1 MNIAI
6 IGSGIAGLTCA
17 WRLAGHHQVTLFEAG
32 ATPGGHTATVDVAT
46 PQGTW
51 AIDTGF
57 IVYNDRTYPRFM
69 GLLSELGIAGQKTQ
83 MSFSVHNPASGL
95 EYNGHSLTSLFA
107 QRRNLLKP
115 AFWGLLSEIVRF
127 NRLAKLALT
136 EALDLG
142 ATLESFLARHRFS
155 PFFARHYILP
165 MGAAIWSSS
174 LQEMRR
180 FPLPLFLRFF
190 ENHGLL
196 DIRDRPQWY
205 VVPGGSREYVRAL
218 LARLGDRL
226 DLRLN
231 APVQQVDRHPAGVTL
246 RLASG
251 EAHFDQVIFACHSA
265 QALAM
270 LAAPTDSER
279 EVLGDIGW
287 QRNEVVLHSDPRWL
301 PERQRAW
308 ASWNYRLSDGDRAR
322 ACVTYNMNILQGL
335 PAGAPLFCVTLNPD
349 APVDDRY
356 VWQRFVY
363 EHPLFNP
370 QSWSA
375 QLRREEIN
383 GQQRSWYCGAYWYNG
398 FHEDGVRS
406 ALDVVQA
413 SPRRRATEMNSCLYQ
428 GVLRHRRLQPKA
440 HHFVYRLFMA
450 WLDLDELDKLPEAG
464 IRRNRLAAAAW
475 YDADYPLGAP
485 LKAQALNRLESLTG
499 CRPAGRV
506 MLLTQLRY
514 FGFHFNPV
522 NFYYC
527 YDEADTLRWVLAEVR
542 NTPWNER
549 HYYAVD
555 GQQARPLEKAFH
567 VSPFNPMDMVYH
579 WRFNAPGKTL
589 HMHIENHQ
597 ASKVFDATLALSRVP
612 LTRANLRGLLLRL
625 PLMTLKTVLAIYW
638 QALRLWLKR
647 VPLYN
652 HPVSRSERS

>member
-136 EALDLG
+136 EALDPG
-142 ATLESFLARHRFS
+142 ATLESFLTRHRFS

-231 APVQQVDRHPAGVTL
+231 APVQQVERHPAGVIL

-270 LAAPTDSER
+270 LAVPTDSER
-279 EVLGDIGW
+279 SPWGHRLAA
-287 QRNEVVLHSDPRWL
+287 QRGGVA
-301 PERQRAW
+301 QRSAL
-308 ASWNYRLSDGDRAR
+308 A
-322 ACVTYNMNILQGL
+322 
-335 PAGAPLFCVTLNPD
+335 AGAPARLG
-349 APVDDRY
+349 
-356 VWQRFVY
+356 
-363 EHPLFNP
+363 
-370 QSWSA
+370 
-375 QLRREEIN
+375 QLELSPERRGSGPGLRHLQHEY
-383 GQQRSWYCGAYWYNG
+383 SPGAARG
-398 FHEDGVRS
+398 
-406 ALDVVQA
+406 
-413 SPRRRATEMNSCLYQ
+413 RAA
-428 GVLRHRRLQPKA
+428 VLRH
-440 HHFVYRLFMA
+440 
-450 WLDLDELDKLPEAG
+450 PEPGRAG
-464 IRRNRLAAAAW
+464 GRSLRLAA
-475 YDADYPLGAP
+475 
-485 LKAQALNRLESLTG
+485 
-499 CRPAGRV
+499 
-506 MLLTQLRY
+506 
-514 FGFHFNPV
+514 
-522 NFYYC
+522 
-527 YDEADTLRWVLAEVR
+527 
-542 NTPWNER
+542 
-549 HYYAVD
+549 
-555 GQQARPLEKAFH
+555 
-567 VSPFNPMDMVYH
+567 
-579 WRFNAPGKTL
+579 
-589 HMHIENHQ
+589 
-597 ASKVFDATLALSRVP
+597 
-612 LTRANLRGLLLRL
+612 LRL
-625 PLMTLKTVLAIYW
+625 
-638 QALRLWLKR
+638 
-647 VPLYN
+647 
-652 HPVSRSERS
+652 

>member
-69 GLLSELGIAGQKTQ
+69 GLLSELWIGRQKTQ

-136 EALDLG
+136 EALDPG

-190 ENHGLL
+190 EHHGLL

-406 ALDVVQA
+406 ALDVVQ
-413 SPRRRATEMNSCLYQ
+413 
-428 GVLRHRRLQPKA
+428 
-440 HHFVYRLFMA
+440 
-450 WLDLDELDKLPEAG
+450 G
-464 IRRNRLAAAAW
+464 IAAAE
-475 YDADYPLGAP
+475 G
-485 LKAQALNRLESLTG
+485 
-499 CRPAGRV
+499 
-506 MLLTQLRY
+506 
-514 FGFHFNPV
+514 H
-522 NFYYC
+522 
-527 YDEADTLRWVLAEVR
+527 
-542 NTPWNER
+542 
-549 HYYAVD
+549 
-555 GQQARPLEKAFH
+555 
-567 VSPFNPMDMVYH
+567 
-579 WRFNAPGKTL
+579 
-589 HMHIENHQ
+589 
-597 ASKVFDATLALSRVP
+597 
-612 LTRANLRGLLLRL
+612 
-625 PLMTLKTVLAIYW
+625 
-638 QALRLWLKR
+638 
-647 VPLYN
+647 
-652 HPVSRSERS
+652 